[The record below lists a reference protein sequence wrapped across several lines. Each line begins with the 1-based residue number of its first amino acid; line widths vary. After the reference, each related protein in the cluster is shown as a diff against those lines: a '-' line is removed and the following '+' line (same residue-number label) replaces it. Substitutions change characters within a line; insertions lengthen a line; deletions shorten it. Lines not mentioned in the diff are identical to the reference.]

1 MYQKRNVIFLG
12 GNFMTT
18 AELIELINSI
28 PNTDS
33 IFLLEALN
41 SNAGFF
47 SSDSQILYIVKD
59 EFNYD
64 SDGIDTEY
72 LKLQTHVRI
81 SSVENNP
88 TFSDGFYN
96 IIVFKGDLSEE
107 NNIESFVKLC
117 RVHASNSNEL
127 NFKDFFY
134 SLISLFQLP
143 AEEKFKNAVGL
154 FGELMFM
161 KTVFESFGK
170 DLSKFWHLKGPYS
183 KYDFSNGSTSLEI
196 KTTLSEQKEVTIK
209 HQQLFG
215 EDTCYLVAVNCNS
228 SETGKTIAEVIDSL
242 TNIPNAFN
250 SINFSI
256 NLAKELK
263 RVSTKDV
270 LESKMV
276 FSGFDVYAS
285 YSINPFPSVPD
296 EVSKLTYTLALY
308 SYEPFSQEQL
318 IELLEDY

>member
-1 MYQKRNVIFLG
+1 MYQRKNDTFLG
-12 GNFMTT
+12 GNHMET
-18 AELIELINSI
+18 AELIELIKSI
-28 PNTDS
+28 SNTDR

-47 SSDSQILYIVKD
+47 SSEGQILYIVID
-59 EFNYD
+59 EFNYA

-81 SSVENNP
+81 SSVANNP

-107 NNIESFVKLC
+107 DNLESFVKLC
-117 RVHASNSNEL
+117 RVHASNSTEL

-134 SLISLFQLP
+134 SLISIFQLP
-143 AEEKFKNAVGL
+143 AEEKLKNAVGL

-161 KTVFESFGK
+161 KTVYETFGK
-170 DLSKFWHLKGPYS
+170 DLSKFWHLTGPYS

-209 HQQLFG
+209 HQQIFG
-215 EDTCYLVAVNCNS
+215 EDTCYLVAVNCNR
-228 SETGKTIAEVIDSL
+228 SETGKTIAEVVESL
-242 TNIPNAFN
+242 ANIPNAFN

-263 RVSTKDV
+263 RVSPNDV

-276 FSGFDVYAS
+276 FSGFDVYDS
-285 YSINPFPSVPD
+285 YSINPFPVVPD
-296 EVSKLTYTLALY
+296 EVSKMTYNLALY
-308 SYEPFSQEQL
+308 CYEPYSQEQL
-318 IELLEDY
+318 IKLLENY